1 MAAQDQVQVECE
13 SRGSQVMVRLCCTE
27 NGDCAKKKNKKAQ
40 KYHSDFFLKKK
51 ENKCGGNIE
60 GIITSTLEGN
70 PGILPRGGDI

>member
-51 ENKCGGNIE
+51 E
-60 GIITSTLEGN
+60 
-70 PGILPRGGDI
+70 ILPQQHGWTWRVLY